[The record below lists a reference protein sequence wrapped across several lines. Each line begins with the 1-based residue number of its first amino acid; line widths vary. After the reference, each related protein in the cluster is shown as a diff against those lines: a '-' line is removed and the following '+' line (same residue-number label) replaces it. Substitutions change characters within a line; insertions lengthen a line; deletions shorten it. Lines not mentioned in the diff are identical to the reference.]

1 MDLLSGSTGSSLEPG
16 PTGVDILIGF
26 LAINLEQEY
35 VRVDLESSSAGALLK
50 LESTVVNLTLRLILS
65 LSL

>member
-1 MDLLSGSTGSSLEPG
+1 MGLLSGSAGSSLEPR

-35 VRVDLESSSAGALLK
+35 GRVDLESSSAGALL
-50 LESTVVNLTLRLILS
+50 NLNPQWLT
-65 LSL
+65 